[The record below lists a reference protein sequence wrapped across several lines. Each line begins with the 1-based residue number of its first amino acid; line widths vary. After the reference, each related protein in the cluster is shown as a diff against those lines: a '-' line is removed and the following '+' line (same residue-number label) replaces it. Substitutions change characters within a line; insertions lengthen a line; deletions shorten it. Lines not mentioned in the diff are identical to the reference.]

1 MKKETGK
8 PLIPD
13 YLVQVKSYR
22 EENGRSALR
31 NLLAMNLKTPEKH
44 VENRTQALSL
54 KESTNPEFRES
65 MLDSETVSG
74 VTDMTSNVGYIIYL

>member
-31 NLLAMNLKTPEKH
+31 NLLAMNLKTLEKH
-44 VENRTQALSL
+44 AEIG
-54 KESTNPEFRES
+54 
-65 MLDSETVSG
+65 D
-74 VTDMTSNVGYIIYL
+74 